1 MDKDWSLQQDLQS
14 IVDSCETEFKE
25 LSSANIFITGGTGF
39 IGCWTL
45 EAIRH
50 SNLTLKTNI
59 LQQ

>member
-39 IGCWTL
+39 IGCWLL

-50 SNLTLKTNI
+50 SNLTL
-59 LQQ
+59 